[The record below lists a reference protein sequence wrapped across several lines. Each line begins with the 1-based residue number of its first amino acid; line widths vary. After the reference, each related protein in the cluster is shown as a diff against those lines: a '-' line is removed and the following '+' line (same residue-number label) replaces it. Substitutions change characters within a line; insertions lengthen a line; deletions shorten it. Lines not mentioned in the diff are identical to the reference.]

1 MLIEEGAPAG
11 VYDDSM
17 NSAMAVMI
25 QKMPNVVS
33 NFYNT
38 VLNQSILAQRS
49 TSIPPKN
56 VRKTFPELPGGI
68 EMEHWA
74 EMGLPFI

>member
-33 NFYNT
+33 
-38 VLNQSILAQRS
+38 ILFLQYR
-49 TSIPPKN
+49 N
-56 VRKTFPELPGGI
+56 
-68 EMEHWA
+68 
-74 EMGLPFI
+74 